1 MRKEPRP
8 VDPQGS
14 KRRLP
19 GEHGFTVLELL
30 VGLALFGLV
39 ALAGSAVFSATFR
52 GWTSGRDLADEQQN
66 ARVVLEWMTRRIRMA
81 GYNTPVGTTAFFTEA
96 DATSLTFLA
105 DIDGDG
111 TAELHRFCLEPTQ
124 GVVREEV
131 GTVSAGCTTSTGI
144 PITSRGIRPPRI
156 VSLQFTYIDGRE
168 NTLTPLP
175 LDAASRAL
183 MSRVRISLAT
193 DSNRSGAFEGS
204 DLTIT
209 MDAVIR
215 NYGD

>member
-1 MRKEPRP
+1 MHPR
-8 VDPQGS
+8 GS
-14 KRRLP
+14 KRSVR
-19 GEHGFTVLELL
+19 GQRGFTVLELL

-39 ALAGSAVFSATFR
+39 ALVSTAVFSTTFR

-66 ARVVLEWMTRRIRMA
+66 ARMVLEWMTRRIRMA
-81 GYNTPVGTTAFFTEA
+81 GYNTPFGTTEFFSQA
-96 DATSLTFLA
+96 DAASLTFLA

-111 TAELHRFCLEPTQ
+111 SAEFHRFCVDTTQ

-131 GTVSAGCTTSTGI
+131 GTVSASCTSSTGN

-156 VSLQFTYIDGRE
+156 VGLQFAYFDGRE
-168 NTLTPLP
+168 ADGMGNLLSPLP
-175 LDAASRAL
+175 LSADRTLVA
-183 MSRVRISLAT
+183 RVRITLTT
-193 DSNRSGAFEGS
+193 DSNRSGAIEAS
-204 DLTIT
+204 DLAIA

>member
-1 MRKEPRP
+1 MDPR
-8 VDPQGS
+8 GS
-14 KRRLP
+14 KRSLP
-19 GEHGFTVLELL
+19 GEQGFTVLELL
-30 VGLALFGLV
+30 VALALFGLV

-96 DATSLTFLA
+96 DATSLAFLA

-111 TAELHRFCLEPTQ
+111 TAELHRFCLEPTE
-124 GVVREEV
+124 GIVREEV
-131 GTVSAGCTTSTGI
+131 GAVSTGCTTSTGV

-156 VSLQFTYIDGRE
+156 VGLQFAYFDGRE
-168 NTLTPLP
+168 VDGLGNLLGPLP
-175 LDAASRAL
+175 LSAASRAL

-193 DSNRSGAFEGS
+193 DSNRSGALEGS

>member
-1 MRKEPRP
+1 MDPRKLTRSLRGRE
-8 VDPQGS
+8 
-14 KRRLP
+14 
-19 GEHGFTVLELL
+19 GFTVLELL

-96 DATSLTFLA
+96 DATSLAFLA

-111 TAELHRFCLEPTQ
+111 TAELHRFCLESTQ

-131 GTVSAGCTTSTGI
+131 GTVSTGCTTSTGT

-156 VSLQFTYIDGRE
+156 VSLQFAYFDGRE
-168 NTLTPLP
+168 IPLTPLP
-175 LDAASRAL
+175 LSGANRAL
-183 MSRVRISLAT
+183 MSRVHITLVT
-193 DSNRSGAFEGS
+193 DSNRSGALEAS

>member
-1 MRKEPRP
+1 MDSRW
-8 VDPQGS
+8 S
-14 KRRLP
+14 KRSLP
-19 GEHGFTVLELL
+19 GEQGFTLLELL
-30 VGLALFGLV
+30 VALALFGLV

-66 ARVVLEWMTRRIRMA
+66 ARMVLEWMTRRIRMA

-131 GTVSAGCTTSTGI
+131 GAVSTGCTTSTGI

-156 VSLQFTYIDGRE
+156 VSLQFAYYDGRE
-168 NTLTPLP
+168 AALTPLP
-175 LDAASRAL
+175 LSSTSRTL
-183 MSRVRISLAT
+183 VSRVRIILAT
-193 DSNRSGAFEGS
+193 DSNRSGALEGS

-209 MDAVIR
+209 MDSVIR